1 MLTNRQSIEFVM
13 AERIEKDNGNLD
25 IVKWAVVIAI
35 IAAAIYA
42 NSYFATESL
51 LLRTVGLLVAAGAAG
66 WVASLT
72 AKGAAFVELC
82 LEARVEIRK
91 VVWPTR
97 QETTQTTI
105 VVLIVIFIVA
115 VILWLL
121 DWGLNGVVSSLIS

>member
-1 MLTNRQSIEFVM
+1 MS
-13 AERIEKDNGNLD
+13 EKTDSEDSKLD
-25 IVKWAVVIAI
+25 LVKWVAVIAI
-35 IAAAIYA
+35 VSAAIYA

-51 LLRTVGLLVAAGAAG
+51 LIRTVGLLLAAGVAG
-66 WVASLT
+66 WLAVQT
-72 AKGAAFVELC
+72 VKGRSFVNLC

-115 VILWLL
+115 LILWLL
-121 DWGLNGVVSSLIS
+121 DWGLNSVISSVIG